1 MHYRTNHPRVV
12 LSSAKSYAAF
22 CKVVGGELDSDFV
35 TSEDANIVL
44 THPSGDM
51 GCDDMPILEL
61 YSEHGIG
68 KGFNDRS
75 LHFNMVFF
83 GHAAY

>member
-1 MHYRTNHPRVV
+1 
-12 LSSAKSYAAF
+12 
-22 CKVVGGELDSDFV
+22 
-35 TSEDANIVL
+35 
-44 THPSGDM
+44 
-51 GCDDMPILEL
+51 MPILEL